1 MRDECIFCQKMLHK
15 YTKQLMGPL
24 SDEQLSIS
32 PVFYYTYAD
41 AWGPLRA
48 YVPGFEK
55 STRAG
60 SKVYEVYILVFGCAA
75 TGTVNCQVME
85 AGKKTCNV
93 LDAMNR
99 FFHEESVPKIF
110 HIDKDGALIKALSEA
125 EIDVRSLDG
134 FITKEKGIAFKT
146 CSAQGHSAHGRIER
160 KIKMLQEAFER
171 SEFKKFKLHGLGWQT
186 VAKCVEHQVNS
197 IPLGYLNH
205 REDNA
210 SLLRILTPNFLK
222 LNAAANRSPSGLFT
236 LPKSGKDLFSKVE
249 DAYRVFYKIFN
260 DVYVPL
266 IAKRQK
272 WHEEH
277 ENLKENDVVY
287 FKLTDSV
294 LGSNWLIGK
303 VEDVKLSKDGK
314 VRLII
319 VGYKYDTEDGRRD
332 FRLVERPV
340 RQCVKLWNIEDT
352 TILEDIA
359 RVRQASADILGE
371 DFSTTTTSTQSSVHQ
386 VGLEDEDCWDTNT
399 IGPTRVQFNTTGSAD
414 QVVPVNLGIICN
426 HKFESTYEEL
436 FSKDE
441 VGKEERKLG
450 LYDEE
455 TSEFFDIP
463 YDLNDNVNHFV
474 LV

>member
-1 MRDECIFCQKMLHK
+1 MH
-15 YTKQLMGPL
+15 
-24 SDEQLSIS
+24 
-32 PVFYYTYAD
+32 
-41 AWGPLRA
+41 
-48 YVPGFEK
+48 
-55 STRAG
+55 
-60 SKVYEVYILVFGCAA
+60 
-75 TGTVNCQVME
+75 
-85 AGKKTCNV
+85 
-93 LDAMNR
+93 
-99 FFHEESVPKIF
+99 
-110 HIDKDGALIKALSEA
+110 
-125 EIDVRSLDG
+125 
-134 FITKEKGIAFKT
+134 
-146 CSAQGHSAHGRIER
+146 
-160 KIKMLQEAFER
+160 
-171 SEFKKFKLHGLGWQT
+171 
-186 VAKCVEHQVNS
+186 
-197 IPLGYLNH
+197 
-205 REDNA
+205 
-210 SLLRILTPNFLK
+210 FLK
-222 LNAAANRSPSGLFT
+222 LNSAANRSPSSLFS

-303 VEDVKLSKDGK
+303 VEDVKFSKDGK

-386 VGLEDEDCWDTNT
+386 VGLEDEHCWDVNT
-399 IGPTRVQFNTTGSAD
+399 IGPTRAQFNTTGYAD

-463 YDLNDNVNHFV
+463 YDLNDNFSHFV